1 MSSTYPI
8 KGIPLAPGQPL
19 PTRKE
24 ITAWYS
30 NDENALQVSLFIQ
43 ALALFQKMPATD
55 QLSYFRVAGIHGF
68 PLVSWDGVTDPKG
81 WYCSHQQPTFPTWH
95 RPYVALYEQRLYEIM
110 LEIIDKIPEDQK
122 RRGNSLQV
130 NGASLIGIGQLC
142 SPISTTMAYQ
152 KSSPCRTSTLFY
164 QTRTSKKSQ
173 FPILFGNSQIRA
185 VYPWGIALWG
195 SLPFK
200 HMTAFLYTK
209 TSLL

>member
-24 ITAWYS
+24 ITAWSS

-110 LEIIDKIPEDQK
+110 LEIIDKIPEDQ
-122 RRGNSLQV
+122 RQPWQLAASQWRLPYWDWAALQPYINDYGV
-130 NGASLIGIGQLC
+130 PEIFTLENIDIVLPDSNLQKVPVPNPLWKFTNPSRVPMGDSSMGEFAIQAYDGI
-142 SPISTTMAYQ
+142 S
-152 KSSPCRTSTLFY
+152 
-164 QTRTSKKSQ
+164 
-173 FPILFGNSQIRA
+173 
-185 VYPWGIALWG
+185 V
-195 SLPFK
+195 
-200 HMTAFLYTK
+200 H
-209 TSLL
+209 